1 LSLAIQDSAEMMFQP
16 ADKGLHAKPE
26 NMTRDGVVCDSLAGF
41 GEFNR
46 TGYRPAKRTFRSASD
61 TDGPTAGAL
70 ISYQNF
76 ESVADCILSQW

>member
-1 LSLAIQDSAEMMFQP
+1 LSLAIQDSAEMFQR
-16 ADKGLHAKPE
+16 ADKDLRAKPE
-26 NMTRDGVVCDSLAGF
+26 NMTRDGAVRDGLAGF
-41 GEFNR
+41 GGFNR
-46 TGYRPAKRTFRSASD
+46 TDYRPAKRTFRSASD